1 MGGRNAFLGINRV
14 LSIGGPTVAVG
25 SSLVGKGTVGNPMM
39 SVGSRV
45 GRSLNSSRSYLS
57 RTS

>member
-14 LSIGGPTVAVG
+14 LSIGGPIVAVG
-25 SSLVGKGTVGNPMM
+25 SSSKSLGTVGNPMM

-45 GRSLNSSRSYLS
+45 GRSMNSSRSYLS